1 MTNLT
6 TGTKIQAHTGRLSM
20 GTMFIYETFR
30 GGEITRVNGK
40 SIRVQLNSEKRTTN
54 GKTTDERE
62 TNISANFAFWKVR
75 DDNGK
80 ALYKN
85 AEYGVIAL

>member
-1 MTNLT
+1 MKNLT
-6 TGTKIQAHTGRLSM
+6 TGTKVEAHTGRLSI

-30 GGEITRVNGK
+30 SGEIIKVNAK
-40 SIRVQLNSEKRTTN
+40 SIRVNLTTERRTEN
-54 GKTTDERE
+54 GKTISEKE

-80 ALYKN
+80 TLYKN
-85 AEYGVIAL
+85 AQYGIIRL